1 MQMVL
6 PVGGFLT
13 LGFVI
18 AGYQWFIRWLRN
30 QRAKGAA
37 KK

>member
-1 MQMVL
+1 M

-18 AGYQWFIRWLRN
+18 AGYQWLQRKMRN
-30 QRAKGAA
+30 KSKEAK
-37 KK
+37 